1 MASTTLTLA
10 CTASSS
16 LASMLL
22 LVRTTGWCV
31 VIMAILGA
39 GAVVLRTL
47 FTLRLPGH
55 RRMER
60 EMNVKRSFRSRPGRT
75 AAKGVPAGELR

>member
-22 LVRTTGWCV
+22 LVRTTGCWL
-31 VIMAILGA
+31 VIMEILTAVLCGA
-39 GAVVLRTL
+39 QDAFHATRGG
-47 FTLRLPGH
+47 LPAH
-55 RRMER
+55 
-60 EMNVKRSFRSRPGRT
+60 
-75 AAKGVPAGELR
+75 